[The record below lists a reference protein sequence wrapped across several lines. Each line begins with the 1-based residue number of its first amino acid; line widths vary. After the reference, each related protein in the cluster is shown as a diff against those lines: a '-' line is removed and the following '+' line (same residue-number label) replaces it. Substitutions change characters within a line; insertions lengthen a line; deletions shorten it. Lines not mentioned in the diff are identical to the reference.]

1 MDDVLLS
8 VIIPV
13 FNAEKYIRKCI
24 DSILMQRK
32 IPLEIILIDDG
43 STDNSLEICYEYAQK
58 DQRVKVFHKKNGGVS
73 SARNIGLD
81 SSHGHWISFVDADDY
96 VSEDFYDD
104 IMEYP
109 KADVIQ
115 KSYMEIPP
123 SKSVRLTSKELVTS
137 NEIETYF
144 ARKRTNALWD
154 KLIKRDII
162 GDLRFD
168 TQISIGEDFMFF
180 LALIHKVR
188 RYYFSDIGQYYYVK
202 NINSAMEKVKDPAIR
217 LNVLFENIG
226 NIIKYSFNRSL
237 GISIIAQTYIPM
249 IFAMS
254 SYLSKEQ
261 ITKLYLICKRIKWKD
276 LRYVSFMHKVKFF
289 FIICNLYLLKWQRV

>member
-24 DSILMQRK
+24 ESILIQRK

-43 STDNSLEICYEYAQK
+43 STDNSLEICYDYAQK
-58 DQRVKVFHKKNGGVS
+58 DQRVKVFHKRNGGVS

-81 SSHGHWISFVDADDY
+81 LSHGYWISFVDADDY
-96 VSEDFYDD
+96 VSRDFYDD

-109 KADVIQ
+109 KADIIQ
-115 KSYMEIPP
+115 KSYIEIPP
-123 SKSVRLTSKELVTS
+123 SKSARLTSKDLVTS
-137 NEIETYF
+137 NEIEYYF
-144 ARKRTNALWD
+144 VRKRNNALWD
-154 KLIKRDII
+154 KLIKREII
-162 GDLRFD
+162 GDIRFD
-168 TQISIGEDFMFF
+168 TQIRIGEDFMFF

-188 RYYFSDIGQYYYVK
+188 RYSFSDVGQYCYVK
-202 NINSAMEKVKDPAIR
+202 NIDSAMAKAKNPAIR
-217 LNVLFENIG
+217 LNVLFENIE
-226 NIIKYSFNRSL
+226 NIRKYSFNKSL
-237 GISIIAQTYIPM
+237 GISIIAQTYIPL

-261 ITKLYLICKRIKWKD
+261 FTNLFLICKRIKWKD
-276 LRYVSFMHKVKFF
+276 LRYVSFMHKIKLF
-289 FIICNLYLLKWQRV
+289 FIICNLCFLKWKRI